1 MHRSIWWRPQWAAL
15 GLALGLALAL
25 AGCDAQAATTSS
37 PSARSTA
44 PASPSAAPSPTAT
57 FVVLPDDA
65 STTYGPACKAAQLK
79 LSWAISYGGATE
91 MGTLTNT
98 SGAACSLFGFPG
110 AQLLDAQRQ
119 PLATQVSWATSGAWG
134 GVMPEQRLQVVPG
147 GSVYIA
153 VKWASA
159 GSGAQSSCAPAAY
172 LALTPP
178 DDASAVTVSDPIS
191 VCGGALTISP
201 FQIAPFMAS

>member
-1 MHRSIWWRPQWAAL
+1 MSRSIWRRCPQQVAL
-15 GLALGLALAL
+15 GLVMALGLALAS
-25 AGCDAQAATTSS
+25 CDAQAAATSS
-37 PSARSTA
+37 PSATPTA
-44 PASPSAAPSPTAT
+44 AASPTVAPSPTAT

-65 STTYGPACKAAQLK
+65 SVTYGPACTAAQLK
-79 LSWAISYGGATE
+79 LSWAISFSSADE
-91 MGTLTNT
+91 MGTLTN
-98 SGAACSLFGFPG
+98 SSSAACSLFGFPG

-119 PLATQVSWATSGAWG
+119 PLTTQVSRATSGVWG
-134 GVMPEQRLQVVPG
+134 GVMPEQRLQVAPG

-153 VKWASA
+153 VKWAN
-159 GSGAQSSCAPAAY
+159 SGAQGACAAAAY

-178 DDASAVTVSDPIS
+178 AGASAVMASDPIT